1 MNTNFNKFKENKG
14 DNTIIDF
21 NNQPVSNRF
30 LKTSSAKAPH
40 FSLKLSWN
48 KNIGC
53 PEILKPW
60 PVEKL
65 KPKYDWITCFEQEEH
80 LDELCSIIQN
90 LNKNKNITIG
100 AYSFKDDSTLQRLN
114 KLGYKNQWRIDPIK
128 DLNIDD
134 PLSNIVTFQ
143 SVFKKAIANSI
154 SIKKGKADILIV
166 RHVIE
171 QAYDINEFI
180 DSLKLLIKEDGLI
193 VFELPDCKPAF
204 KNGDCTTIWEEHIF
218 YFFESSFRRCL
229 NINQMEIVFWKNW
242 KYHFENCIVAI
253 VKNSNT
259 QMTKHDVSE
268 CHEDYLVYINFMKI
282 FNKRKVNIE
291 KKLKAFTVE
300 KGPVCILGAGHLSIA
315 FISLLGLKNLISFAI
330 DDNENKANFFL
341 PTGSIPI
348 KQTSFLNT
356 NVAKLCLLGANP
368 THHMGIKKKL
378 NQFQL
383 DGGIIG
389 SIFPSTDDY
398 IEEII

>member
-1 MNTNFNKFKENKG
+1 MNKMY
-14 DNTIIDF
+14 NTIINF
-21 NNQPVSNRF
+21 NDQPVSNRF
-30 LKTSSAKAPH
+30 LKTVSAKAPY
-40 FSLKLSWN
+40 FPLKLSWN
-48 KNIGC
+48 KDIGC
-53 PEILKPW
+53 PKILKPW
-60 PVEKL
+60 PVEEL
-65 KPKYDWITCFEQEEH
+65 KPKYNWITCFEPEEH

-128 DLNIDD
+128 DLKIDD
-134 PLSNIVTFQ
+134 PLSNIETFQ
-143 SVFKKAIANSI
+143 SVFKKTIANSI

-171 QAYDINEFI
+171 HAYDINEFI
-180 DSLKLLIKEDGLI
+180 ASLKLLINKDGLI

-204 KNGDCTTIWEEHIF
+204 KNGDCTTIWEEHTS

-242 KYHFENCIVAI
+242 EYPLENCMVAI
-253 VKNSNT
+253 VKNNNT
-259 QMTKHDVSE
+259 QIPRHDVSE
-268 CHEDYLVYINFMKI
+268 CYEDYLIYNNFMKI

-341 PTGSIPI
+341 PIGSIPI
-348 KQTSFLNT
+348 KQTSFLNI

-368 THHMGIKKKL
+368 QHHMKIKKKL

-398 IEEII
+398 VEEII